1 MPRIGDW
8 QTIDFLVTVKAY
20 PSVSTTYGEAVC
32 IAGVRVDSPAREWA
46 RLFPV
51 KFRDLPPER
60 RFAKDQIVRARAC
73 KHSTDARTETWR
85 PDLDSI
91 EPGEVIEPKRY
102 WAQRR
107 ALLDPLIGPSM
118 CELIRGRQGGA
129 PGPSLGL
136 VRPREILGI
145 RVSPA
150 DSWSAGQLGTVG
162 QGNLL
167 TSKTELVK
175 PAHAFAYRYLCEDP
189 SCKTHTQT
197 IVDWELGEAYRS
209 WPQTGDELLDA
220 IRRHWLDDLCGPDR
234 DPMFFVGDQHTRPGQ
249 FLVLG
254 TWWPARRPDDHQLT
268 LPIAA

>member
-1 MPRIGDW
+1 MPRIGEW
-8 QTIDFLVTVKAY
+8 QTIDVLVTVKAY

-32 IAGVRVDSPAREWA
+32 IAGVRTDNRHREWA

-51 KFRDLPPER
+51 KFRDLPAER
-60 RFAKDQIVRARAC
+60 RFAKYQFVRVRAC
-73 KHSTDARTETWR
+73 KHSTDTRSETWR

-91 EPGEVIEPKRY
+91 EPGEVIDAKRY
-102 WAQRR
+102 WTQRS
-107 ALLDPLIGPSM
+107 AILDPLIGPSM
-118 CELIRGRQGGA
+118 CELIRGRQGG
-129 PGPSLGL
+129 GGSSLGL

-145 RVSPA
+145 RVTPA
-150 DSWSAGQLGTVG
+150 TSWSAGQQGTVG

-167 TSKTELVK
+167 TSKTDLVK

-189 SCKTHTQT
+189 GCKTHTQT

-209 WPQTGDELLDA
+209 WPETGDKLLDA
-220 IRRHWLDDLCGPDR
+220 IRGHWLNDLCGPDR
-234 DPMFFVGDQHTRPGQ
+234 DPMLFVGDQHTRPGQ

-254 TWWPARRPDDHQLT
+254 TWWPARRPDAHQLT